1 MVFYEILDQVLALL
15 RSRGRVTYGA
25 LKRQFNLD
33 DAFLDDLKAEIIK
46 GQRLAVDEDGEVLV
60 WSGDATLAPPSE
72 TMAQQAQSPSPLT
85 YTPSHLADKIRT
97 VRPTL
102 EGERKQVTVLFADL
116 KGSTELIQGLDPEA
130 AQAAS

>member
-1 MVFYEILDQVLALL
+1 MDFYEVLDQVLALL

-60 WSGDATLAPPSE
+60 WNGDATLSPPSE
-72 TMAQQAQSPSPLT
+72 TMAQQAQGSSPLT
-85 YTPSHLADKIRT
+85 YTPSYLAEKIRT

-116 KGSTELIQGLDPEA
+116 KGSRCRCAL
-130 AQAAS
+130 ASTLAKW